1 MSQPVFKKKSYFI
14 IKIKNEGFIMQPNR
28 VKYRTF
34 KTKQTVNKFLKNSRM
49 KEILYKD
56 GLKTINEDGI
66 TYKVVVAKRGLSNQ
80 ELKDIEIMESALQF
94 DLNESEHE
102 QMRLERA
109 LKRAKKEYDE
119 RLKLLRKK
127 INESKLAVRKDKD
140 KLKKFAAAKKV
151 MIKNQKLD
159 NSFFGENALMK
170 ARRYEIKR
178 EKQLKEFEKTLEKLS
193 DAIKGI

>member
-159 NSFFGENALMK
+159 NSFFGENALM
-170 ARRYEIKR
+170 
-178 EKQLKEFEKTLEKLS
+178 
-193 DAIKGI
+193 